1 MNLSHQRLAYLQF
14 IMCNVDF
21 QFIRVPYANYYSLL
35 AMCLDIFLYIN
46 IKNILKK

>member
-21 QFIRVPYANYYSLL
+21 QFIRVPYTNYYSIVILL
-35 AMCLDIFLYIN
+35 FGIVV
-46 IKNILKK
+46 